1 MQYPICAISKAKY
14 LTRGGWINFKN
25 QSDFE
30 IPFQIH
36 RENGHIMLLV
46 SSLFHEYLFL
56 LSQSDF
62 IQFISYKILIKI
74 NQFFL
79 LINTYFN
86 KLNRIN
92 YIYMTIYLYS
102 STFNPDN

>member
-46 SSLFHEYLFL
+46 SSEVFCSVIDKLYFY
-56 LSQSDF
+56 
-62 IQFISYKILIKI
+62 IFISYNIGTYI
-74 NQFFL
+74 N
-79 LINTYFN
+79 
-86 KLNRIN
+86 K
-92 YIYMTIYLYS
+92 
-102 STFNPDN
+102 DK

>member
-46 SSLFHEYLFL
+46 SSIVFFSVMDQLYFYV
-56 LSQSDF
+56 
-62 IQFISYKILIKI
+62 FISYNIGL
-74 NQFFL
+74 
-79 LINTYFN
+79 
-86 KLNRIN
+86 
-92 YIYMTIYLYS
+92 
-102 STFNPDN
+102 

>member
-14 LTRGGWINFKN
+14 LTRSGWVNFKN

-46 SSLFHEYLFL
+46 IYL
-56 LSQSDF
+56 
-62 IQFISYKILIKI
+62 I
-74 NQFFL
+74 
-79 LINTYFN
+79 FN
-86 KLNRIN
+86 K
-92 YIYMTIYLYS
+92 Y
-102 STFNPDN
+102 F

>member
-46 SSLFHEYLFL
+46 SS
-56 LSQSDF
+56 S
-62 IQFISYKILIKI
+62 IFISVINKLYFYVFMRYNILIKI
-74 NQFFL
+74 NSNFF
-79 LINTYFN
+79 ID
-86 KLNRIN
+86 R
-92 YIYMTIYLYS
+92 YL
-102 STFNPDN
+102 F

>member
-14 LTRGGWINFKN
+14 LTRSGWVNFKN

-46 SSLFHEYLFL
+46 SYLF
-56 LSQSDF
+56 
-62 IQFISYKILIKI
+62 
-74 NQFFL
+74 
-79 LINTYFN
+79 FN
-86 KLNRIN
+86 KYFLELN
-92 YIYMTIYLYS
+92 L
-102 STFNPDN
+102 

>member
-46 SSLFHEYLFL
+46 SSVV
-56 LSQSDF
+56 
-62 IQFISYKILIKI
+62 
-74 NQFFL
+74 FFSV
-79 LINTYFN
+79 ID
-86 KLNRIN
+86 K
-92 YIYMTIYLYS
+92 IYLYVFIS
-102 STFNPDN
+102 LTYINKDK